1 MMKLILLVIV
11 VFIFATGLVSG
22 QSVKQNEALEQEIRK
37 LEAAE
42 ADAVLRS
49 DLTAL
54 DKIWAEDFTVNNPGN
69 RISKG
74 RAEVVKQ
81 VRSGIIK
88 YSSFVREI
96 ETIVF
101 HGNTVVALG
110 LETVTPTGNAPGA
123 GQILRRRF
131 TNIWIKK
138 KGKWLLT
145 ARQASIICQN

>member
-1 MMKLILLVIV
+1 MKLILPVIV
-11 VFIFATGLVSG
+11 VSIFATALVSG
-22 QSVKQNEALEQEIRK
+22 QSVKQNDALEQEIRK
-37 LEAAE
+37 LDSAE

-54 DKIWAEDFTVNNPGN
+54 DKTWAEDFTVNNPGN

-74 RAEVVKQ
+74 RAEVLKQ
-81 VRSGIIK
+81 VRAGFIK

-101 HGNTVVALG
+101 HGNTVVVLG
-110 LETVTPTGNAPGA
+110 LETVTPAGSAPGA

-145 ARQASIICQN
+145 ARHASIICHD

>member
-1 MMKLILLVIV
+1 MKLILLITTVT
-11 VFIFATGLVSG
+11 IFATSLVSA
-22 QSVKQNEALEQEIRK
+22 QSAKQNDALEQEIRK
-37 LEAAE
+37 LDAAE
-42 ADAVLRS
+42 SEAVLRS

-54 DKIWAEDFTVNNPGN
+54 DKIWAENFTVNNPGN

-81 VRSGIIK
+81 VRAGFIK

-96 ETIVF
+96 ETIIF
-101 HGNTVVALG
+101 HGNTVVVLG

-123 GQILRRRF
+123 GQIMRRRF

>member
-1 MMKLILLVIV
+1 MKLILFVIA
-11 VFIFATGLVSG
+11 VFISATGLVSG
-22 QSVKQNEALEQEIRK
+22 QSVKQNDALEQEIRK
-37 LEAAE
+37 LDAAE

-81 VRSGIIK
+81 VRAGIIK

-101 HGNTVVALG
+101 HGNTVVVLG

-131 TNIWIKK
+131 TNVWIKK

>member
-1 MMKLILLVIV
+1 MKLILVGIV

-37 LEAAE
+37 LDAAE

-81 VRSGIIK
+81 VHAGIIK

-101 HGNTVVALG
+101 HGNTVVVLG

>member
-1 MMKLILLVIV
+1 MKLILLITTVT
-11 VFIFATGLVSG
+11 IFATSLVAA
-22 QSVKQNEALEQEIRK
+22 QSAKQNDALEQEIRK
-37 LEAAE
+37 LDAAE
-42 ADAVLRS
+42 AEAVLRS

-69 RISKG
+69 QISKG

-81 VRSGIIK
+81 VRAGFIK

-96 ETIVF
+96 EAILF
-101 HGNTVVALG
+101 HGNTVVVLG

-123 GQILRRRF
+123 GQIVRRRF